1 MSFTCMFSLQS
12 IITTNFVI
20 SRMAFIII
28 QRNIRKWLSLRTWIW
43 WKIYTRVKPLL
54 SIARAEDE
62 QKKLQEEF
70 EKTKEELEKTEKK
83 AKALEEQNVTLQQQ
97 KNDMF
102 LQLQVGKVF
111 ILS

>member
-1 MSFTCMFSLQS
+1 M
-12 IITTNFVI
+12 
-20 SRMAFIII
+20 
-28 QRNIRKWLSLRTWIW
+28 RTWIW

-70 EKTKEELEKTEKK
+70 EKTKEELAKTEKK
-83 AKALEEQNVTLQQQ
+83 AQALEEQNVTLQQQ

-102 LQLQVGKVF
+102 LQMQVAEEHSSEQDERIDQLLKSKQDYEEQLRELEDRIGDAEGK
-111 ILS
+111 I